1 MTVILTPPLIAAVP
15 SCSNVTA
22 DYAGAVIISG
32 CSGGKY
38 NAFNAENWGI
48 EVSS

>member
-1 MTVILTPPLIAAVP
+1 MTATLTPPLIAAVL
-15 SCSNVTA
+15 SCPNVAA

-32 CSGGKY
+32 SSGGQY

-48 EVSS
+48 EASS